1 MRPLRGIRDVE
12 RRPRRPRGPARGGF
26 TLIELLVSMAIF
38 VTVMASVTL
47 LFNSAI
53 RTTKQG
59 FLNQDAFEIA
69 RGAMDILE
77 RDLSRSFTSRDHGDV
92 YNFYGTP
99 IGFTFV
105 GMITAGD
112 SPNPNLA
119 RITYVMYHVPTSVQN
134 IAGAVSIYESVD
146 GARIG
151 TFNLLRYI
159 EIGKEDLESFP
170 VDWARAALPEERTF
184 NQLIQD
190 EINLSGCPDSECIDE
205 IRKAKKRELWIRMLS
220 GGDFEVSS
228 AWAPGGI
235 LFGLDPFDYVIAENI
250 RFLGSDGSRCVG
262 TGPDD
267 FASLDELQAG
277 TDFDDEI
284 LPGFD
289 CTVPESPGT
298 RTCTLFLA
306 DVDHSPRI
314 TPGDNFFA
322 IPRAQDPIPFFTY
335 RDYGTRIRK
344 NGCGFTVFKPNPFD
358 PFNPDSF
365 LLNEFDD
372 PIPETDVAPIDL
384 QFWNDSRN
392 FAYMQFRENL
402 ILTDGQNND
411 GDFFIDEFGDLQ
423 PLIDEPDEAN
433 GINLGSPLDAR
444 APIEITVNFTLFF
457 PSPYPGAPDFNR
469 KFTMR
474 IDLPTGYR
482 RTFDRPVTP

>member
-77 RDLSRSFTSRDHGDV
+77 RDLTRSFTSRDHGDV

-146 GARIG
+146 ADRIN
-151 TFNLLRYI
+151 TFSLLRYI
-159 EIGKEDLESFP
+159 EIGKEDLDSFP
-170 VDWARAALPEERTF
+170 VDWRATLIPNPDDDANPTTLPGLLTQIVSRSPCDPHDAPCLDEAL
-184 NQLIQD
+184 
-190 EINLSGCPDSECIDE
+190 
-205 IRKAKKRELWIRMLS
+205 KAAKREVWIRMLS
-220 GGDFEVSS
+220 GGDFNALS

-235 LFGLDPFDYVIAENI
+235 LDGLDPFDYVIAEKI
-250 RFLGSDGSRCVG
+250 RFIEPRGSRCVG
-262 TGPDD
+262 EGDDD
-267 FASLDELQAG
+267 FATFEDLQEG
-277 TDFDDEI
+277 TDFDDLI
-284 LPGFD
+284 FSGFD
-289 CTVPESPGT
+289 CTEEEFPLST
-298 RTCTLFLA
+298 TCVSFLA
-306 DVDHSPRI
+306 DFIDHPPRI
-314 TPGDNFFA
+314 TFNENFAAIAQLGD
-322 IPRAQDPIPFFTY
+322 PLPFFTY
-335 RDYGTRIRK
+335 RDFGTRIRR
-344 NGCGFTVFKPNPFD
+344 NGCGVTVFK
-358 PFNPDSF
+358 
-365 LLNEFDD
+365 DD
-372 PIPETDVAPIDL
+372 PLNPGFPPMYSFGVPILIPETEVVPIDL
-384 QFWNDSRN
+384 QFWNDTRN
-392 FAYMQFRENL
+392 AEYLQLRANE
-402 ILTDGQNND
+402 ILLG
-411 GDFFIDEFGDLQ
+411 
-423 PLIDEPDEAN
+423 PDEILNTADDDPDGAN
-433 GINLGSPLDAR
+433 GLNLGSPLVAR
-444 APIEITVNFTLFF
+444 APIEISTNFTLFF

-469 KFTMR
+469 KFTMP
-474 IDLPTGYR
+474 IDLPSGYR
-482 RTFDRPVTP
+482 RTFETPVAPAL